1 MFRRAIREFMTSD
14 FNRVR
19 PDTPVQGAHA
29 LMRSTNMRD
38 LVVMD
43 GDKLAGVICQLDL
56 YLIQSL
62 TDADPE
68 SAVVEEAMTTQ
79 PYVVAPDV
87 SLEQVARTMWTQRYG
102 SAVVVQD
109 DRVVGIFTIADSLR
123 ALSQVLSADDDDEQ
137 TNASTVE
144 VNPTLE

>member
-1 MFRRAIREFMTSD
+1 MLHARPPRAEAKSSPLFRRAIREFMTAD
-14 FNRVR
+14 FIRVR

-43 GDKLAGVICQLDL
+43 GEKLAGVICQFDL

-68 SAVVEEAMTTQ
+68 SAVVEEATTTQ
-79 PYVVAPDV
+79 HYVVAPEV

-102 SAVVVQD
+102 S
-109 DRVVGIFTIADSLR
+109 RGVGQGGSGVGVFAGGGSLR
-123 ALSQVLSADDDDEQ
+123 A
-137 TNASTVE
+137 
-144 VNPTLE
+144 

>member
-1 MFRRAIREFMTSD
+1 MTAD
-14 FNRVR
+14 FIQVR
-19 PDTPVQGAHA
+19 PDTPVRGAHA
-29 LMRSTNMRD
+29 LMRSSNMRD

-43 GDKLAGVICQLDL
+43 GDRLAGVICQLDL

-68 SAVVEEAMTTQ
+68 SAVVEEAMTSH

-87 SLEQVARTMWTQRYG
+87 SLEQVARTMWTERYG

-123 ALSQVLSADDDDEQ
+123 ALSQVLSADSDDGQ
-137 TNASTVE
+137 TEAPTIE
-144 VNPTLE
+144 VNPTLG